1 MPIPLAGPISLKSQG
16 ALIKKP
22 FYANNVK
29 QQGFPFN
36 RRGLSPRL
44 PSEDKNH
51 QEKNENG
58 IYFYCSAFYLNT
70 SKEASSAL
78 KALDIHLIRR
88 AL

>member
-44 PSEDKNH
+44 PSEDKIT
-51 QEKNENG
+51 KRKMKM
-58 IYFYCSAFYLNT
+58 AFIFIAPLF
-70 SKEASSAL
+70 
-78 KALDIHLIRR
+78 I
-88 AL
+88 